1 MAVEAVPARGND
13 RVLELEY
20 DVIRQASRI
29 GEITRD
35 SPNSSDE
42 TIVGVQANRNLL
54 GTGHG

>member
-1 MAVEAVPARGND
+1 MEAVPARGND

-20 DVIRQASRI
+20 DVIRQAGGI

-35 SPNSSDE
+35 STNSSDE